1 MLARWPAS
9 TTTEHVITR
18 YGRTAV
24 TVAGPP
30 DAPPLVLLHGGGATS
45 TVWYATAAHL
55 VGRYRIFAVERLG
68 EAGLGA
74 AERPIGSVAD
84 LVDWL
89 GGVLRACGVE
99 RAPVVGHS
107 YGAWL
112 ALRYAIDRPHRVSAL
127 ALLDPTDCFGRLRS
141 GYLRRSLPLLVAPTP
156 DRARALVGWESTGV
170 AIDPDWLDLYAAG
183 TEVPHRL
190 PPRPILPSDAE
201 LAGVAAPTMIMLAGM
216 SRVHEARRVR
226 LAVLHRMPDA
236 AVAMIGHAT
245 HHSMPFQ
252 PAGEI
257 NTLLSGF
264 LRRCV
269 DQGD

>member
-216 SRVHEARRVR
+216 SRVHDARRIR

-257 NTLLSGF
+257 NAVLSGF
-264 LRRCV
+264 LSRSS
-269 DQGD
+269 DAPT

>member
-1 MLARWPAS
+1 MDQSTPRPGRHRAGSTRWPTLRGRDGRDDPFRRFLYHYQAMLARWPAS

-127 ALLDPTDCFGRLRS
+127 ALLDPTAVRPAPIGLSSPVAAVAGRANA
-141 GYLRRSLPLLVAPTP
+141 GP
-156 DRARALVGWESTGV
+156 ARALVGWESTGV

-183 TEVPHRL
+183 TAVPHRL
-190 PPRPILPSDAE
+190 PPRPILPSDASSP
-201 LAGVAAPTMIMLAGM
+201 G
-216 SRVHEARRVR
+216 SRRRR
-226 LAVLHRMPDA
+226 
-236 AVAMIGHAT
+236 
-245 HHSMPFQ
+245 
-252 PAGEI
+252 
-257 NTLLSGF
+257 
-264 LRRCV
+264 
-269 DQGD
+269 